1 MTSGFPKYRKSFF
14 CYVRLIPSFHRYLRH
29 FTRNDGHFS
38 VADEDFPRIICTI
51 ATTNINIF
59 LLMIEIFQQY
69 LYNKIEFYEDKLLN
83 E

>member
-1 MTSGFPKYRKSFF
+1 MFDYFLHFIVIS
-14 CYVRLIPSFHRYLRH
+14 VI

-38 VADEDFPRIICTI
+38 VADEDFSRIICTT

-69 LYNKIEFYEDKLLN
+69 LYNKIECYEDKLLN

>member
-14 CYVRLIPSFHRYLRH
+14 AMFVISVI

-69 LYNKIEFYEDKLLN
+69 LYNKIECYEDKLLN